1 VWAGLNH
8 SALGW
13 ADPPGPP
20 QNVKASDVTKTLCKL
35 TWSPP
40 DSDGGSEITGY
51 YVEKYTGTKWIK
63 AVKKP
68 ITTCS
73 YSVDDL
79 LEGSKDNEFRVCAE
93 NAAGVGEPS
102 ESTGRFVAKDPF
114 EVFGRPE
121 APEVRFQFTYFI
133 YLFHYR

>member
-1 VWAGLNH
+1 
-8 SALGW
+8 
-13 ADPPGPP
+13 
-20 QNVKASDVTKTLCKL
+20 VKASDVTKTLCKL

-114 EVFGRPE
+114 EVPGRPE
-121 APEVRFQFTYFI
+121 APEVRFQFAYFI
-133 YLFHYR
+133 YRYR